1 MNENVMI
8 AALVIAIVVVIVVV
22 FMFIKKSF
30 RSNSCGRNCGC
41 SRSTSDA
48 AGDVLMTGVLLHSL
62 PDSDNDGIPDVI
74 DANDSDSGS
83 SD

>member
-1 MNENVMI
+1 MNANVMI
-8 AALVIAIVVVIVVV
+8 AAIVIAVIFVVVAVI
-22 FMFIKKSF
+22 MFITKSL
-30 RSNSCGRNCGC
+30 RANSCGRNCGC